1 MGFNNYYLGWKN
13 GGEEFY
19 SLKGLRESVE
29 SDKELMDE
37 IERGTRNYT
46 FLKEFDSGSRTWLTP
61 SVENGRLVLKK
72 RWHEK
77 MVDGCFGT

>member
-19 SLKGLRESVE
+19 SLKGLRESV
-29 SDKELMDE
+29 
-37 IERGTRNYT
+37 
-46 FLKEFDSGSRTWLTP
+46 KEFDSGSRTWLTP